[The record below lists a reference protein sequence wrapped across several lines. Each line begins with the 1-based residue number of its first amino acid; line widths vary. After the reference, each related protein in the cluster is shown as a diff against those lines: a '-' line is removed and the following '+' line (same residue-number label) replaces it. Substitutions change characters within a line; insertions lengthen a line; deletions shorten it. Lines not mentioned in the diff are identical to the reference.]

1 MRAGIGLSAALCL
14 AAIVGASAIS
24 AGASSGGH
32 AQAAAA
38 KRACDISGEQTEL
51 GASYVTSLKVRNTG
65 CGKGKKVVKAFHE
78 CRKANGGRDGHCD
91 HKVLGFKCHEGDR
104 EGVPDVQYNAKVRCK
119 KGDKKVVHTYTQNV

>member
-1 MRAGIGLSAALCL
+1 MRAGTGLSVALCL

-24 AGASSGGH
+24 AGASSGTD

-38 KRACDISGEQTEL
+38 KRECDISGQQTDL

-78 CRKANGGRDGHCD
+78 CRKANGGRDGHCN
-91 HKVLGFKCHEGDR
+91 HKVLGFKCNEGAR

-119 KGDKKVVHTYTQNV
+119 KGDKRVVHTYTQNV